1 MKKVMELISDN
12 RNKTEYNFDEIQKKV
27 IRAQVE
33 PITKIKSKS
42 TQLPMLF
49 TENGYLHEHANQFLL
64 TRYQNYDFFNTLCIN
79 NPGRKSFSSI
89 SLTTL
94 NNIADHVRHW
104 LNICASQGMSYLE
117 ANVDFLYA
125 VLEIMRDPE
134 DDEDVSE
141 QSISNYISTWRLF
154 YEYLDLMHIN
164 HRMEMPKKIRQ
175 ERKKSAAEDN
185 SYAYNY
191 ANKTTT
197 SVFFNDPLIE
207 NRNIRKI
214 KDYSSQALTEHQF
227 NCLLKELKKIDVV
240 YEVMA
245 KCQLDNLMRIN
256 EITHY
261 FPHSKNNLNKDW
273 KSYAGM
279 IRANIDFQPLK
290 FIGKGQIEREI
301 DVDIRTI
308 KFLED
313 RYLTAKEKN
322 SDITIYDT
330 RKWLFLNKYLQSK
343 TGKKSQ
349 YEVNSDVLW
358 LSKQGRPVSKTMYRN
373 AFKKA
378 AKALRDRGIISS
390 RIFIRP
396 HGLRHTGATL
406 RLIKYSKNTGVK
418 ICTANIDDIHIFL
431 QEFLGHADQKTTLL
445 YISTVTKLRI
455 GDLGKKTIHRYEE
468 SWEDEINNDPNLK
481 RGIDKIK
488 S

>member
-1 MKKVMELISDN
+1 MKKTVELVSVN
-12 RNKTEYNFDEIQKKV
+12 NKQTVYNFDDVQKKV
-27 IRAQVE
+27 IKAQLE
-33 PITKIKSKS
+33 PIQKFKSKS

-49 TENGYLHEHANQFLL
+49 TETGYLHEHANQFLL
-64 TRYQNYDFFNTLCIN
+64 TRYQNYDFFNKLCVH

-94 NNIADHVRHW
+94 NNIADHIRNW
-104 LNICASQGMSYLE
+104 LNICSSQGISYLE
-117 ANVDFLYA
+117 ADADFLDA

-134 DDEDVSE
+134 DDEDIE
-141 QSISNYISTWRLF
+141 EISISIYISTWRLF

-164 HRMEMPKKIRQ
+164 HRMDMPKKIRQ
-175 ERKKSAAEDN
+175 ERRKSPTEDN
-185 SYAYNY
+185 SNAYNY
-191 ANKTTT
+191 ANKTAT
-197 SVFFNDPLIE
+197 SVFFDDPLIE
-207 NRNIRKI
+207 NKNIRKI
-214 KDYSSQALTEHQF
+214 KDYSSQALTEKQF
-227 NCLLKELKKIDVV
+227 NCLLQELKKIDVV
-240 YEVMA
+240 YAVMA
-245 KCQLDNLMRIN
+245 KCQLDSLMRIN

-261 FPHSKNNLNKDW
+261 FPHTNNSMNKDW

-279 IRANIDFQPLK
+279 VRANIDFQPLK

-313 RYLTAKEKN
+313 KYLTAKEKN
-322 SDITIYDT
+322 SDITIYDN
-330 RKWLFLNKYLQSK
+330 RKSLYLNKYLRSK

-358 LSKQGRPVSKTMYRN
+358 LSKQGRPISKTMYRN

-378 AKALRDRGIISS
+378 AIALRDKGIINN

-406 RLIKYSKNTGVK
+406 RLIKYSETTGIK
-418 ICTANIDDIHIFL
+418 ICSANIDDIHVFL
-431 QEFLGHADQKTTLL
+431 QEFLGHSDQKTTLL

-455 GDLGKKTIHRYEE
+455 GDLGKKTIHQYEDE
-468 SWEDEINNDPNLK
+468 WEDEIDNDPNLK